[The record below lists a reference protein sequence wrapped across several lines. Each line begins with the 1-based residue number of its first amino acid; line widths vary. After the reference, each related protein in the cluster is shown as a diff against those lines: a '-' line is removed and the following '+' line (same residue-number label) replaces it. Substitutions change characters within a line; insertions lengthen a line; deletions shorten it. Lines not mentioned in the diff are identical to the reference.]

1 MSTATATEIAPARPR
16 ATSRGARKR
25 DERVR
30 RVIARLRRD
39 APWLQAP
46 RYGIQLRAYAI
57 LWIRFENLRA
67 ANGDALDELGKP
79 HPVNDGLARLAGKL
93 SQLGRELG
101 LSPVAEKALHLDAA
115 ARDSHSKW
123 LALANWKDEEVVTPA
138 PAASAPAP
146 ASAPA
151 SAAAPASSAPPEG
164 AANGTPRMP
173 GFASPA

>member
-1 MSTATATEIAPARPR
+1 MRVWRASPASYRNS
-16 ATSRGARKR
+16 A
-25 DERVR
+25 
-30 RVIARLRRD
+30 
-39 APWLQAP
+39 
-46 RYGIQLRAYAI
+46 
-57 LWIRFENLRA
+57 
-67 ANGDALDELGKP
+67 
-79 HPVNDGLARLAGKL
+79 
-93 SQLGRELG
+93 ELG

-173 GFASPA
+173 GFTSPA